1 MTIFLDTSAWVKF
14 FLQEEGTTKIQDFLL
29 TEWLSGTH
37 VFTASPITY
46 AETLST
52 LKRAHRGQ
60 RLGDEEFARAVSLF
74 EEQWANTQVVAVD
87 MELIT
92 RSGQLAKEYGLRGCD
107 AFQLATALQAQTN
120 LFIGADLELNDT
132 AKICGLTVWN
142 PTEEL
147 EEEAA
152 SITQVT
158 VFTSEEPNDLPARE
172 SYQPVEAGSET

>member
-1 MTIFLDTSAWVKF
+1 MIIFLDTSAWVKF
-14 FLQEEGTTKIQDFLL
+14 FLDENGTARIRHSLATWKSSDVHQLL
-29 TEWLSGTH
+29 
-37 VFTASPITY
+37 ASPITY

-60 RLGDEEFARAVSLF
+60 RLSDEEFAGAVSLF
-74 EEQWANTQVVAVD
+74 EEQWANTQVVTVD
-87 MELIT
+87 MKLIA

-132 AKICGLTVWN
+132 AKTCGLKVWN

-152 SITQVT
+152 PITQVT
-158 VFTSEEPNDLPARE
+158 VLTAQE
-172 SYQPVEAGSET
+172 SYQSVEADSKI

>member
-14 FLQEEGTTKIQDFLL
+14 FLREEGTTRIQDFLL
-29 TEWLSGTH
+29 TQWLSGTH

-60 RLGDEEFARAVSLF
+60 RLGDEEFAKAVSLF
-74 EEQWANTQVVAVD
+74 EEQWSNTQVIAVD

-132 AKICGLTVWN
+132 ARTCGLKVWN

-147 EEEAA
+147 EEE
-152 SITQVT
+152 
-158 VFTSEEPNDLPARE
+158 PAPICGTR
-172 SYQPVEAGSET
+172 SFSRTGRD